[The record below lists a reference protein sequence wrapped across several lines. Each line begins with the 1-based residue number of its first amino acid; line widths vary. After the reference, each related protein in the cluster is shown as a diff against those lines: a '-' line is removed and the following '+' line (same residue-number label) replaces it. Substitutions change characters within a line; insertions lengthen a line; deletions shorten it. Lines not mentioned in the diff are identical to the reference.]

1 MEKRGL
7 TSGFKRLK
15 HTLVAATALGAS
27 ILTSACSTNS
37 AQVCKSP
44 TDWVRE
50 NVKSTCGKKPDPDC
64 ERGVRWMEDSAVNI
78 CNENNPDNIEN

>member
-1 MEKRGL
+1 MKKRGL
-7 TSGFKRLK
+7 PSGFQGLKR
-15 HTLVAATALGAS
+15 TLIAATALGAS

-50 NVKSTCGKKPDPDC
+50 NVKSTCGNKPDTYC
-64 ERGVRWMEDSAVNI
+64 ERSVRWMEDSAVNI
-78 CNENNPDNIEN
+78 CNENVPDNIEN